1 MTMDPERPS
10 DVTRATERADAQRQS
25 GPDREPTEDE
35 VREAEQ
41 QSIDDD
47 VREHE
52 HEMAERGARQ
62 EGEGRIP

>member
-1 MTMDPERPS
+1 MTTTQSGR
-10 DVTRATERADAQRQS
+10 TRRHAAAV

-35 VREAEQ
+35 ARDAEQ
-41 QSIDDD
+41 QSIDDE
-47 VREHE
+47 VREHD